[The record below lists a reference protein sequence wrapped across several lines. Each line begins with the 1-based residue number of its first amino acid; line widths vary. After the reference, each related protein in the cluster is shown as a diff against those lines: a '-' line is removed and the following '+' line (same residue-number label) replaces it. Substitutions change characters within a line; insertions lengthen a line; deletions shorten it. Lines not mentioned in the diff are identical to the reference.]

1 MALLQNG
8 YRDFSHGVRLIG
20 ATASNS
26 AYPYTV
32 VGNWDKTG
40 TKRNLTAGEGIE
52 TELAGIPNGY
62 RNQYAWVMPQKAGAL
77 TSRNEIEA
85 LATFTGAGAMGVNG
99 LATLEGAA
107 LVSAVGQLVVSAVA
121 TIAGQASISAN
132 VLAALAAAANLS
144 ASGSVTAAIEA
155 LAWAVSSI
163 QGTASST
170 FTPYATGQL
179 AATIDVAA
187 TQDLT
192 AGAIADEILDQ
203 QMVETGLTVRE
214 TLRLCAAALAGK
226 VSISGNT
233 VTIRNAVADDTDRIV
248 ATTTTDGE
256 RTAITYDIG

>member
-8 YRDFSHGVRLIG
+8 YRDFSSGVRIFG

-26 AYPYTV
+26 GYPYALLS
-32 VGNWDKTG
+32 NSDKTA

-52 TELAGIPNGY
+52 TELAGVPNGY
-62 RNQYAWVMPQKAGAL
+62 RDQYAWIMPQKAGAL

-85 LATFTGAGAMGVNG
+85 VASFTGAGAMGVNG
-99 LATLEGAA
+99 LATLEGVA
-107 LVSAVGQLVVSAVA
+107 LVTAVGQLVVSAVA
-121 TIAGQASISAN
+121 TISGQASISAN

-163 QGTASST
+163 QGTASTSI
-170 FTPYATGQL
+170 TPYATGEL

-187 TQDLT
+187 VQDLT
-192 AGAIADEILDQ
+192 AGGIADEILDQ
-203 QMVETGLTVRE
+203 QMVETGLSVRE

-226 VSISGNT
+226 VSISGST
-233 VTIRNAVADDTDRIV
+233 VTIRNAVADTVDRIV

-256 RTAITYDIG
+256 RTAITYDTD